1 MATAVY
7 PASVLHEVPL
17 LRWVLG
23 LAGGMGLS
31 RILPTNVFPILLATG
46 LLLLLWGSGMFRLQ
60 TKNPRLRFQRQITD
74 GCIGWLLLLLSGF
87 VLTALVEK
95 PVDQRI
101 PPTGRLAVYRL
112 RVNEPPEEKRNQR
125 IQAEALLLEQI
136 VAGQRLEASGTIML
150 RITGKEHTLPI
161 QYGDECLVR
170 GVLQPFATP
179 RNPGAFDFAAWQ
191 WRQGRF
197 AQLDAEAQ
205 QLYVT
210 GENSGNR
217 LKRFTGNLR
226 KQWIL
231 LIHQF
236 VEHPVD
242 QAVAGNILLGYKGAM
257 DTETLQAYAVSGT
270 LHILSVSGLHVGVL
284 YAVLNLLLG
293 FADRQRITRVLKWL
307 FLLVILGIYALL
319 TGLSPSVL
327 RSVWM
332 CGLLLTGQTFS
343 RRTSGLNIL
352 AASALVLWVANPHLA
367 SDSGFQLS
375 YAAVWGIMYI
385 YPRLMPEQTNW
396 PWIGQKGAEA
406 IGVAIA
412 AQIATLPLSL
422 HAFYQFP
429 VWFLPANLV
438 AVPVG
443 NICLLSGMAL
453 FATQPIPLVH
463 EGCGWVL
470 KHSVQLLNQFVGEVE
485 SWPFASWKA
494 LYISTTEAV
503 AMGIGIG
510 LFFYLKTH
518 FRFRIVLGCLLCV
531 FVFTA
536 SRQVRKTRREQR
548 EELWLFGGTR
558 QPLLLYAAGSRAV
571 LLGNPQPYE
580 LRQLDRFLAAGGWE
594 WQIDRLPTDRAVV
607 LRLGQQRGVI
617 YPALAAGPLPGHEP
631 VDWIICQ
638 GIFPLWL
645 AVDQRKKET
654 CSIYYWDRWDRHVKE
669 KKEINMAF
677 HPAVQLLAK

>member
-1 MATAVY
+1 MATTVY

-23 LAGGMGLS
+23 LAGGIGLS
-31 RILPTNVFPILLATG
+31 RILPANLFTILLATG
-46 LLLLLWGSGMFRLQ
+46 LLVLLWMGWLLRSQ

-74 GCIGWLLLLLSGF
+74 GYIGWLLLLLCGF
-87 VLTALVEK
+87 ILTALVEK
-95 PVDQRI
+95 PIDRRI
-101 PPTGRLAVYRL
+101 PPTGRRALFRL
-112 RVNEPPEEKRNQR
+112 RINDPPEEKRNQL
-125 IQAEALLLEQI
+125 IQAEALLLEQV
-136 VAGQRLEASGTIML
+136 VAGKQQEAYGKILL
-150 RITGKEHTLPI
+150 RIKGDLSGLPL
-161 QYGDECLVR
+161 QYGDECMVW
-170 GVLQPFATP
+170 GTLQPFAP
-179 RNPGAFDFAAWQ
+179 PLNPGSFDFAAWQ

-197 AQLDAEAQ
+197 AQLDAGAQ

-210 GENSGNR
+210 GENSGNP

-226 KQWIL
+226 KQWIR

-257 DTETLQAYAVSGT
+257 DAEKLQAYAVSGT

-293 FADRQRITRVLKWL
+293 FADRQRITRILKWL
-307 FLLVILGIYALL
+307 LLLAILAIYALL

-367 SDSGFQLS
+367 ADTGFQLS

-406 IGVAIA
+406 ILVAIA

-438 AVPVG
+438 AVPLG

-463 EGCGWVL
+463 DGCGWVL
-470 KHSVQLLNQFVGEVE
+470 KHSVQLLNRFVGQVE
-485 SWPFASWKA
+485 SWPCASWKG
-494 LYISTTEAV
+494 LYITTTEAV
-503 AMGIGIG
+503 ALGIGIG

-518 FRFRIVLGCLLCV
+518 FRFRIVLGCLVCV
-531 FVFTA
+531 WIFTA
-536 SRQVRKTRREQR
+536 SQQVRKTMREQQ

-571 LLGNPQPYE
+571 LLGNPQPHE
-580 LRQLDRFLAAGGWE
+580 LRQLDRFLAAGGWD
-594 WQIDRLPTDRAVV
+594 WHMDSLPTDRAVV
-607 LRLGQQRGVI
+607 LRLGQQRGII
-617 YPALAAGPLPGHEP
+617 YPAVAAGPLPGHESA
-631 VDWIICQ
+631 DWIICR
-638 GIFPLWL
+638 GAIPVWL
-645 AVDQRKKET
+645 ADQRKKWADRL
-654 CSIYYWDRWDRHVKE
+654 YYVDRWEEQTKQ
-669 KKEINMAF
+669 KTEINMAF
-677 HPAVQLLAK
+677 HPALPLFAK